1 MYVPLI
7 GWMSTEQASDVCAVD
22 WLDVNRTGK

>member
-1 MYVPLI
+1 MYVLLI

-22 WLDVNRTGK
+22 WLDVSRTGM